1 MLEFC
6 PLPSQGE
13 TSGPRPV
20 LVKLV
25 IVCLTSIMQLKQ
37 LVFAFCFSIDK
48 INDMNNSI
56 RRSLCFEIALNVRQ
70 RMTKEAEVSLK

>member
-1 MLEFC
+1 MVVKKYIITSADKTQSMLEFC

-13 TSGPRPV
+13 TSGQRPV

-37 LVFAFCFSIDK
+37 LVFAY
-48 INDMNNSI
+48 
-56 RRSLCFEIALNVRQ
+56 
-70 RMTKEAEVSLK
+70 